1 MSALITIVAIS
12 SVKMAETALAMRK
25 THCELSRVFPDRDI
39 DTLWIDHGIDDIG
52 DYNRAVLGLAEKV
65 KTDYALIVQ
74 HDGYALNGN
83 LWEDSFLHYDY
94 IGAPIPFW
102 FHGELTPRSIVG
114 NGGFSLRSQK
124 FLSACA
130 HAKRWHYP
138 YRNEDVFMTVDN
150 AALLKAHGIKVAPFD
165 VALRFSHEHRT
176 PERPFWS
183 DRQSFGFHGRF
194 TWYGGKIRDLLTS

>member
-12 SVKMAETALAMRK
+12 SVLPEQTSLAIHK
-25 THCELSRVFPDRDI
+25 TYEELRQTYPADSLN
-39 DTLWIDHGIDDIG
+39 TLWIDRGIDDIG

-65 KTDYALIVQ
+65 RSEFALIVQ

-83 LWEDSFLHYDY
+83 LWSNEFLNYDY

-102 FHGELTPRSIVG
+102 FHLEPTIRSLVG

-130 HAKRWHYP
+130 HAKRWHYL

-150 AALLKAHGIKVAPFD
+150 AALLKAQGIQVAPFD

-194 TWYGGKIRDLLTS
+194 NWYGGKITDY